1 VARFRAE
8 VARCGAWREA
18 VDGLRADTQR
28 LWQAL
33 PLAER
38 RRLLR
43 HVRPWWEVH
52 RHRMAPAVG
61 ERVARLVEDGRLR
74 VFAGHIAGGTGGH
87 LFVRRRGGGRL
98 SLPADRVV
106 DCTGPETDCRR
117 MRDPLL
123 RSLLDAGHARP
134 DPLHLGLDTTPDG
147 ALAGAPPDTLFALGP
162 LTRPALWEI
171 TAVPDIRDQAAALAA
186 RLA

>member
-1 VARFRAE
+1 
-8 VARCGAWREA
+8 
-18 VDGLRADTQR
+18 
-28 LWQAL
+28 
-33 PLAER
+33 
-38 RRLLR
+38 
-43 HVRPWWEVH
+43 
-52 RHRMAPAVG
+52 
-61 ERVARLVEDGRLR
+61 
-74 VFAGHIAGGTGGH
+74 
-87 LFVRRRGGGRL
+87 
-98 SLPADRVV
+98 
-106 DCTGPETDCRR
+106 